1 MARYYQGLS
10 HSLIGI
16 SLSFLLMGLASPH
29 QTGATTTLPALKAE
43 RWVNSA
49 PLTPAALKGKVVL
62 IDVWEYTCVNWIRTS
77 PYVKA
82 WHRDYASLGLVVIG
96 VHAPEFDVEKQG
108 TNIDRGIRDHGLT
121 YPIAIDNDFTIW
133 RALGNDAW
141 PVKFLFDAQGKLV
154 NRWVGE
160 GHYNEIEAEIRRQ
173 LIAAKPGATLPPP
186 TPEGTSFG
194 TIGQPS
200 YAGITG
206 ETYIDGEH
214 RRPGTVVL
222 EGDWQASRQYVELRK
237 GKGTI
242 TITFTGGEAN
252 LVMQPGQKG
261 TAAVTV
267 LLDGKPIDSG
277 RGKDVGADGVARFDR
292 FGMIRLVSGAARQ
305 QHVLMLVSSDPGL
318 RAFVFTFGP

>member
-1 MARYYQGLS
+1 MYRLLTIATTMVAM
-10 HSLIGI
+10 SLAG
-16 SLSFLLMGLASPH
+16 H
-29 QTGATTTLPALKAE
+29 RVTGATTTLPALKPS

-96 VHAPEFDVEKQG
+96 AHAPEFDEEKQG
-108 TNIDRGIRDHGLT
+108 THIDRAIRDHGLT
-121 YPIAIDNDFTIW
+121 YPIAVDNDFTIW
-133 RALGNDAW
+133 RALDNDAW
-141 PVKFLFDAQGKLV
+141 PVKYLFDTQGKLV
-154 NRWVGE
+154 NRWTGE

-173 LIAAKPGATLPPP
+173 LIAAKPGAMLPPP
-186 TPEGTSFG
+186 TPEATSFG
-194 TIGQPS
+194 TAGQLS

-206 ETYIDGEH
+206 ETYIGSEH
-214 RRPGTVVL
+214 RQPGTLVL
-222 EGDWQASRQYVELRK
+222 EGDWQSARQYVELRK

-242 TITFTGGEAN
+242 TIPFTGGEAN
-252 LVMQPGQKG
+252 LVMQPGPTG
-261 TAAVTV
+261 TATVTV
-267 LLDGKPIDSG
+267 LLDGKPIGSE
-277 RGKDVGADGVARFDR
+277 RGKDVSADGVAHFDR

-305 QHVLMLVSSDPGL
+305 RHVLTLVSSDPGL